1 MLTLKENLSFDQA
14 KIITESD
21 QEGKNL
27 FMQGIF
33 VQGDKRNQ
41 NSRVYPV
48 TEISRAVK
56 AIQEKIETGYSVL
69 GEADHPD
76 DLQVNLDRVSHMIEK
91 MWMDGQDGY
100 GRLKLLPT
108 PMGNICK
115 TLLENG
121 VKLGVS
127 SRGLGTLKEN
137 RDGVQVVQ
145 DDFHLATAADIV
157 ADPSAPDAF
166 VRGIMENKEWVVV
179 NGVWTEQHCDMSK
192 KYIKKASKKQLE
204 EAKIQVFERF
214 LRHLS
219 SK

>member
-1 MLTLKENLSFDQA
+1 MLNTLKENLSYDQA
-14 KIITESD
+14 QIVTESSQD
-21 QEGKNL
+21 GKNL

-41 NSRVYPV
+41 NQRVYPV
-48 TEISRAVK
+48 REISKAVK
-56 AIQEKIETGYSVL
+56 AIQEKIESGYSVL

-127 SRGLGTLKEN
+127 SRGSGNVTESGN
-137 RDGVQVVQ
+137 VS
-145 DDFHLATAADIV
+145 DFEIQTVDIV
-157 ADPSAPDAF
+157 ANPSAPDAYPDPLYEQIMNSK
-166 VRGIMENKEWVVV
+166 RGNVLMDVASAVNNDKIAEQYFQKEVQKFI
-179 NGVWTEQHCDMSK
+179 EKLDIRRK
-192 KYIKKASKKQLE
+192 
-204 EAKIQVFERF
+204 
-214 LRHLS
+214 
-219 SK
+219 

>member
-1 MLTLKENLSFDQA
+1 MLKSSTLKEHLSYDQA
-14 KIITESD
+14 QIVTESSQD
-21 QEGKNL
+21 GKNL

-41 NSRVYPV
+41 NQRVYPV
-48 TEISRAVK
+48 REISKAVK
-56 AIQEKIETGYSVL
+56 AIQEKIDSGFSVL

-127 SRGLGTLKEN
+127 SRGSGNVTEAGN
-137 RDGVQVVQ
+137 VS
-145 DDFHLATAADIV
+145 DFEIQTVDIV
-157 ADPSAPDAF
+157 ANPSAPDAYPDPLYEQIMNGK
-166 VRGIMENKEWVVV
+166 RGNVLMDVASAVNNDKIAEQYFQKEVQKFI
-179 NGVWTEQHCDMSK
+179 EKLDIRRK
-192 KYIKKASKKQLE
+192 
-204 EAKIQVFERF
+204 
-214 LRHLS
+214 
-219 SK
+219 

>member
-1 MLTLKENLSFDQA
+1 MLTLKENLTYDQA
-14 KIITESD
+14 KIITETAQD
-21 QEGKNL
+21 GKSL

-33 VQGDKRNQ
+33 VQGNTRNQ

-48 TEISRAVK
+48 TEISKAVK

-76 DLQVNLDRVSHMIEK
+76 DLQVNLDRVSHIIEK

-115 TLLENG
+115 TLIENG

-127 SRGLGTLKEN
+127 SRGSGNVTESGNVSEFEIQTVDL
-137 RDGVQVVQ
+137 
-145 DDFHLATAADIV
+145 V
-157 ADPSAPDAF
+157 ANPSAPDAYPDPLYEQIMNGK
-166 VRGIMENKEWVVV
+166 RGNILLDVASAVNNDTIANQYLQKEVLKFI
-179 NGVWTEQHCDMSK
+179 EKLDIRRS
-192 KYIKKASKKQLE
+192 
-204 EAKIQVFERF
+204 
-214 LRHLS
+214 
-219 SK
+219 

>member
-1 MLTLKENLSFDQA
+1 MLNTLKENLSYDQA
-14 KIITESD
+14 QIVTESSQD
-21 QEGKNL
+21 GKNL

-41 NSRVYPV
+41 NQRVYPV
-48 TEISRAVK
+48 SEISKAVK
-56 AIQEKIETGYSVL
+56 AIQEKIDSGYSVL

-127 SRGLGTLKEN
+127 SRGSGNVTESGN
-137 RDGVQVVQ
+137 VS
-145 DDFHLATAADIV
+145 DFEIQTVDIV
-157 ADPSAPDAF
+157 ANPSAPDAYPDPLYEQIMNSK
-166 VRGIMENKEWVVV
+166 RGNVLMDVASAVNNDKIAEQYFQKEVQKFI
-179 NGVWTEQHCDMSK
+179 EKLDIRRK
-192 KYIKKASKKQLE
+192 
-204 EAKIQVFERF
+204 
-214 LRHLS
+214 
-219 SK
+219 

>member
-1 MLTLKENLSFDQA
+1 MHTLKENLSYDQA
-14 KIITESD
+14 KIVTESSQD
-21 QEGKNL
+21 GKSL
-27 FMQGIF
+27 YMQGIF

-48 TEISRAVK
+48 NEISKAVK

-115 TLLENG
+115 TLIENG

-127 SRGLGTLKEN
+127 SRGSGNVTESGNVSEFEIQTVDL
-137 RDGVQVVQ
+137 
-145 DDFHLATAADIV
+145 V
-157 ADPSAPDAF
+157 ANPSAPDAYPDPLYEQIMNGK
-166 VRGIMENKEWVVV
+166 RGNILLDVATAVNNDSIANQYLQKEVLKFI
-179 NGVWTEQHCDMSK
+179 EKLDIRRS
-192 KYIKKASKKQLE
+192 
-204 EAKIQVFERF
+204 
-214 LRHLS
+214 
-219 SK
+219 

>member
-1 MLTLKENLSFDQA
+1 MLTLKENLSYSQA
-14 KIITESD
+14 KIITEASSD
-21 QEGKNL
+21 GKS
-27 FMQGIF
+27 MYMEGIF
-33 VQGDKRNQ
+33 VQGEKRNQ

-48 TEISRAVK
+48 QEISKAVK

-127 SRGLGTLKEN
+127 SRGSGNVTE
-137 RDGVQVVQ
+137 GGSVSEFEIQTV
-145 DDFHLATAADIV
+145 DIV
-157 ADPSAPDAF
+157 ANPSAPDAYPDPLYEQIMNGK
-166 VRGIMENKEWVVV
+166 RGNILLDVASAVNDDTVANQYLQKEVLKFI
-179 NGVWTEQHCDMSK
+179 EKLDIRRS
-192 KYIKKASKKQLE
+192 
-204 EAKIQVFERF
+204 
-214 LRHLS
+214 
-219 SK
+219 

>member
-1 MLTLKENLSFDQA
+1 MLTLKENLTYAQA
-14 KIITESD
+14 KIITESSQD
-21 QEGKNL
+21 GKN
-27 FMQGIF
+27 MYMEGIF

-48 TEISRAVK
+48 TEISKAVK

-127 SRGLGTLKEN
+127 SRGSGNVTE
-137 RDGVQVVQ
+137 GGSVSEFEIQTV
-145 DDFHLATAADIV
+145 DIV
-157 ADPSAPDAF
+157 ANPSAPDAYPDPLYEQIMNGK
-166 VRGIMENKEWVVV
+166 RGNILLDVATAVNNDSIANQYLQKEVLKFI
-179 NGVWTEQHCDMSK
+179 EKLDIRRS
-192 KYIKKASKKQLE
+192 
-204 EAKIQVFERF
+204 
-214 LRHLS
+214 
-219 SK
+219 

>member
-1 MLTLKENLSFDQA
+1 MLTLKENLTYGQA
-14 KIITESD
+14 KIITESSQD
-21 QEGKNL
+21 GKDL

-41 NSRVYPV
+41 NQRVYPV
-48 TEISRAVK
+48 NEISKAVTN
-56 AIQEKIETGYSVL
+56 IQERLDSGLSVL

-127 SRGLGTLKEN
+127 SRGSGNVTESG
-137 RDGVQVVQ
+137 DVS
-145 DDFHLATAADIV
+145 DFEIQTVDIV
-157 ADPSAPDAF
+157 ANPSAPDAYPNTLYEQIMNNGK
-166 VRGIMENKEWVVV
+166 RGNILLDVATAVNDDKIAEVYLQKEVLQFIEKLDIRR
-179 NGVWTEQHCDMSK
+179 N
-192 KYIKKASKKQLE
+192 
-204 EAKIQVFERF
+204 
-214 LRHLS
+214 
-219 SK
+219 